1 MNTAKTVLKNSK
13 WVWSG
18 NTTINYTTKTLDRLV
33 VIWASQKTLCCAFEQ
48 ETSHILRS
56 LYMKFEFNWPSGIQ
70 RRYLKMLTDGQPTKD
85 TRVTGRLLA
94 HTWAKNLVRTT
105 LKKQL
110 DPFPILL
117 EGGTCGPLWNMLM
130 TKNNTVWIPC
140 PPPPPPSTPDE
151 IFWIC
156 AWTLCQSRS
165 GSKLFTKVISRQQK
179 SPLARK
185 TYKTYCLSLDDSIHQ
200 FIKG

>member
-1 MNTAKTVLKNSK
+1 MFENVDGRTDGQTTDDGRQSHWYTNSSPRSLRLRWAKNSK

-18 NTTINYTTKTLDRLV
+18 NTTINFTTKTLDRLV

-94 HTWAKNLVRTT
+94 HPWAKNLVRTT

-117 EGGTCGPLWNMLM
+117 EGGTCGPSV
-130 TKNNTVWIPC
+130 KYV
-140 PPPPPPSTPDE
+140 
-151 IFWIC
+151 
-156 AWTLCQSRS
+156 
-165 GSKLFTKVISRQQK
+165 
-179 SPLARK
+179 
-185 TYKTYCLSLDDSIHQ
+185 DD
-200 FIKG
+200 